1 MRIEGR
7 KVERKGRRNKLGKK
21 LSLPF
26 VPICFPPNLSLP
38 SLSFYLPP
46 PILLSHLPHSL
57 ANSLFNKLYIR
68 SNKNF
73 EAPCA
78 EI

>member
-7 KVERKGRRNKLGKK
+7 KVEKKADEINAERNSHAICPYL
-21 LSLPF
+21 LPTEF
-26 VPICFPPNLSLP
+26 ISSVP
-38 SLSFYLPP
+38 LSFYLPP